1 MKMEDIRDLSSIIV
15 LVDDFYGKVRAD
27 DLLGPVFSAVIKD
40 EWQPHLDKMYAF
52 WNAAL
57 FGVPGFKGN
66 PFARHA
72 PLPIAGSHFERWIK
86 LFEQTIDEHFKG
98 PKASEAKTK
107 AGLMS
112 VMFQSKLSTMKDSSR
127 VAF

>member
-1 MKMEDIRDLSSIIV
+1 MEDIKDLSSIKV

-27 DLLGPVFSAVIKD
+27 SLLGPVFSAVIKD
-40 EWQPHLDKMYAF
+40 DWQSHLDKMYAF

-72 PLPIAGSHFERWIK
+72 PLPIAAGHFTRWIH
-86 LFEQTIDEHFKG
+86 LFEQTIDERFKG
-98 PKASEAKTK
+98 PKASETKTK

-112 VMFQSKLSTMKDSSR
+112 MMFQSKLSAMKDSSK
-127 VAF
+127 VIF